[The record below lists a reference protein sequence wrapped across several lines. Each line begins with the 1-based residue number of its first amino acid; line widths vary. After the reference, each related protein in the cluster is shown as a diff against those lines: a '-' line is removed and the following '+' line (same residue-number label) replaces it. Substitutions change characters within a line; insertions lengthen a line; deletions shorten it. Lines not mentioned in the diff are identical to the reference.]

1 MVQAVEPQAVWLSQ
15 LWADPVFIRAYEA
28 TVVERRRW
36 EASVQQALR
45 ALLGVNNDLPLD
57 ATAIPSASEIR
68 AQMRG
73 YLAYE
78 TKLSELVSRERE
90 ERT

>member
-1 MVQAVEPQAVWLSQ
+1 MVQSVEQHTVWLSQ
-15 LWADPVFIRAYEA
+15 LWADPMFIRAYEA

-36 EASVQQALR
+36 EASVQQALH
-45 ALLGVNNDLPLD
+45 ALLGMNDNLPVD
-57 ATAIPSASEIR
+57 STAIPSASEIR

-73 YLAYE
+73 YLSYQM
-78 TKLSELVSRERE
+78 KLSEQVIRDRE

>member
-1 MVQAVEPQAVWLSQ
+1 MVQTIEPQAVWLSQ
-15 LWADPVFIRAYEA
+15 LWTDPVFIRAYEA

-45 ALLGVNNDLPLD
+45 TLLGVTHDLPLD
-57 ATAIPSASEIR
+57 VTGIPSASEIR

-73 YLAYE
+73 HLPYE
-78 TKLSELVSRERE
+78 TKLSELVIRESE

>member
-1 MVQAVEPQAVWLSQ
+1 MVQTVEQQAKWLSQ

-36 EASVQQALR
+36 EVSIEQALH
-45 ALLGVNNDLPLD
+45 ALLGVPGDLPLD

-73 YLAYE
+73 YLPYE
-78 TKLSELVSRERE
+78 MKLSEQVIRDRE

>member
-1 MVQAVEPQAVWLSQ
+1 MVQTVEPQAVWLSQ
-15 LWADPVFIRAYEA
+15 LWVDPVFIRAYEA

-45 ALLGVNNDLPLD
+45 VLLSMNNDLPLD
-57 ATAIPSASEIR
+57 TTAIPSASEIR
-68 AQMRG
+68 AQMRR
-73 YLAYE
+73 YIPYE
-78 TKLSELVSRERE
+78 MKLSEQVIRDRE

>member
-1 MVQAVEPQAVWLSQ
+1 MVQAVEQRAMWLSQ

-36 EASVQQALR
+36 EASIEQALH
-45 ALLGVNNDLPLD
+45 ALLGVPSNLPID
-57 ATAIPSASEIR
+57 ATSIPSAAEIR

-73 YLAYE
+73 YLPYE
-78 TKLSELVSRERE
+78 MKLSEQVIRDREDRM
-90 ERT
+90 